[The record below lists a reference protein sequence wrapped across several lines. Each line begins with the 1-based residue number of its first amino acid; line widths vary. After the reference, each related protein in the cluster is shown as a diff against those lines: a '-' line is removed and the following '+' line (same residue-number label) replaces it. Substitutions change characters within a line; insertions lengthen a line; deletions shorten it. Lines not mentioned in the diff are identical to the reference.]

1 MLNMNPDQ
9 QMVDNA
15 ASAIAAK
22 NATVGGRRTA
32 SPVAKQKDNGR
43 MGAIGRR
50 LAMRTKGK

>member
-1 MLNMNPDQ
+1 MNPDQ
-9 QMVDNA
+9 MMVDNA
-15 ASAIAAK
+15 TSALAAK

-32 SPVAKQKDNGR
+32 SPVAKQRDNGR

>member
-1 MLNMNPDQ
+1 MYGANPDQ

-15 ASAIAAK
+15 TSAIANR
-22 NATVGGRRTA
+22 NASIGGRRTA

>member
-1 MLNMNPDQ
+1 MFGPNPDQ

-15 ASAIAAK
+15 TSAIANR
-22 NATVGGRRTA
+22 NASIGGRRTA